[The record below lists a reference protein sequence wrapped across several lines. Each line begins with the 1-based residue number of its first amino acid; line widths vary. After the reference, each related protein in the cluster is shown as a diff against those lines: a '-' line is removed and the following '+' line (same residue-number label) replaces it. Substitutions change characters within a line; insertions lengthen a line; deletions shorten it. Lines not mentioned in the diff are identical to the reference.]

1 MGTIHSIEF
10 DPFGR
15 PKTPLQAIASEGRA
29 RCCMAE
35 IHDWDAEMAEMHRNV
50 YKQKPLLHSLLS
62 DTNYWLSPGYDVNG
76 NLKFKLLFPFS
87 VEIMKPFTIIHR
99 CSGEHLGISIN
110 PSCYFSSNEHPS
122 FFFKNLLRT

>member
-1 MGTIHSIEF
+1 
-10 DPFGR
+10 
-15 PKTPLQAIASEGRA
+15 
-29 RCCMAE
+29 MAE
-35 IHDWDAEMAEMHRNV
+35 IHDWDADMAEMHRNV

-62 DTNYWLSPGYDVNG
+62 GTNYWLSPGYDVNE

-110 PSCYFSSNEHPS
+110 PSCYFSSNEHSS
-122 FFFKNLLRT
+122 FFQELTKNLVTVVTVITGFCSELLTRSQNEVAL